1 MIIRENMANGCSVT
15 KWCLILCDPMG
26 CSMPGFPVHHQ
37 LLEFAQIHVHW
48 VGDAIQPS
56 HPLWPPFLPALNLS
70 QHQAL
75 FQWVGSS
82 HQVAKV
88 LELQVQHQSFQWI
101 FRWISFRVDW
111 FDLLAIQGTLKNLF
125 QDHNSKLSILQWL
138 AFFMV
143 QLSHPYLTTGKTMAL
158 TIWTFPGKVMSLL
171 LIHCLGSL

>member
-1 MIIRENMANGCSVT
+1 MVS
-15 KWCLILCDPMG
+15 D
-26 CSMPGFPVHHQ
+26 S
-37 LLEFAQIHVHW
+37 
-48 VGDAIQPS
+48 
-56 HPLWPPFLPALNLS
+56 LWPYGLQHARLPCPSPTPGVCSNSCPLSWWCHPTISISVAPFSPALNLS

-125 QDHNSKLSILQWL
+125 QDHNSKVSILQWL

-143 QLSHPYLTTGKTMAL
+143 HVSHPYLTTGKTMAL